1 MSERFGGSF
10 WLDAV
15 LYDSAPPKPD
25 ALLDSAPHEEHDLL
39 EATARRDAPDWPIAT
54 TRA

>member
-15 LYDSAPPKPD
+15 LYDSAPPKAD
-25 ALLDSAPHEEHDLL
+25 ALLDSASYEVMTHFEPRAQRDL
-39 EATARRDAPDWPIAT
+39 RD
-54 TRA
+54 